1 MPLPTS
7 FRGLLALIAVVL
19 FVVVVVYAS
28 TVGTM
33 LVGGVILAV
42 GAYLAYLLG
51 YRVDKWLKHGSLR

>member
-1 MPLPTS
+1 MSLPTS

-19 FVVVVVYAS
+19 FVIIVMYAS

-42 GAYLAYLLG
+42 GVYVVYLLG